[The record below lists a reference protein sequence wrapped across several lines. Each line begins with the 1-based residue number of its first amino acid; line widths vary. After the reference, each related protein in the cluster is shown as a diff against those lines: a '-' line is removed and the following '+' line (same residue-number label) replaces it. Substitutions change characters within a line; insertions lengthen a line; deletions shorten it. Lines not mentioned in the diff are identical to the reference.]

1 MSRYDDPG
9 AFGWRDAG
17 RSRRRRRPPATLRS
31 SPRTVRGPGRRWLR
45 GHSTSTLILGS
56 VATLVALVMT
66 AGSLTA
72 YIEYRNVWDGINRI
86 SVAGDLTGKRPP
98 ADPHALNILVIG
110 SDSRSGVNGQ
120 IGGHVG
126 ITGQRSDT
134 DMVVHIAPGAHQ
146 VVVLSIPRDSVVPV
160 LRCTAEPGTLGQA
173 AEPAGYIEQINASFS
188 NGGPGCLWK
197 TIEQTTGIH
206 INDFVEL
213 TFNGFEHVIDAL
225 GGVEVC
231 LPEAVDDPTSRL
243 HLSAGKHHVYGREA
257 LAFWRTREGLGMG
270 DDPQRIQRDQFLM
283 ASLLQGIV
291 HGGLLRS
298 PTKVFSVIR
307 AVTAHHYLTTDNQL
321 TPSRMLQLAEDLRG
335 ISTEQVQFVTAPWTT
350 YTGDAQWIHSVQ
362 PPSQGNPNWVQWLQP
377 AANKLFTAIAR
388 DNKLPKAAKKQT
400 GKNLKIDTVSPADVK
415 VQVLNGTTT
424 AGLAATTAT
433 RLTGRGFKVVG
444 QPQDA
449 ALQTYTRTVIEYSAA
464 AQLPA
469 ADTLAKLFKIVT
481 VRQDAGLNSGAIT
494 LILGSSF
501 TALKPARGS
510 GSGGSSIKNLAGTYG
525 GITGSRNICKDSN
538 AFSGPG

>member
-1 MSRYDDPG
+1 MR
-9 AFGWRDAG
+9 G
-17 RSRRRRRPPATLRS
+17 R
-31 SPRTVRGPGRRWLR
+31 PGRWLA

-56 VATLVALVMT
+56 VATLLALVMT
-66 AGSLTA
+66 AGSLA
-72 YIEYRNVWDGINRI
+72 VYVEYRNVWDGINRI

-98 ADPHALNILVIG
+98 TDPHALNILVIG
-110 SDSRSGVNGQ
+110 SDSRSGVNGT

-134 DMVVHIAPGAHQ
+134 DMLVHIAPGAHQ

-160 LRCTAEPGTLGQA
+160 LRCTAEPGTPGQTA
-173 AEPAGYIEQINASFS
+173 QPPGYVEQINGTFA

-206 INDFVEL
+206 INHFVEL

-231 LPEAVDDPTSRL
+231 LPMAVNDPTSRL

-257 LAFWRTREGLGMG
+257 LAFWRTREGLGLG

-291 HGGLLRS
+291 RGGFLKS
-298 PTKVFSVIR
+298 PTKVFAVIR
-307 AVTAHHYLTTDNQL
+307 AITGHGYLTTDNQL
-321 TPSRMLQLAEDLRG
+321 TPSGMLQLAEDLRG
-335 ISTEQVQFVTAPWTT
+335 IATKKVQFITAPWTT
-350 YTGDAQWIHSVQ
+350 YAGNAQWIHTAQ
-362 PPSQGNPNWVQWLQP
+362 PQSQGNPNWVQWIQP
-377 AANKLFTAIAR
+377 AANDVFTAIAHDTR
-388 DNKLPKAAKKQT
+388 LPKTPKSHKGEKAVIA
-400 GKNLKIDTVSPADVK
+400 TVSPADVK
-415 VQVLNGTTT
+415 VHVLNGTTT
-424 AGLAATTAT
+424 GGLATTTAAS
-433 RLTGRGFKVVG
+433 LTSRGFKVIG
-444 QPQDA
+444 APSDA
-449 ALQTYTRTVIEYSAA
+449 AVQNYTRSVIEYATA

-469 ADTLAKLFKIVT
+469 AHTLARLLGSVT
-481 VRQDAGLNSGAIT
+481 VRQDASLTSGTVT

-501 TALKPARGS
+501 TALKSASTGS
-510 GSGGSSIKNLAGTYG
+510 GSGSKSSGTGIQNLATTYG
-525 GITGSRNICKDSN
+525 GITGSTPICKDSN

>member
-1 MSRYDDPG
+1 
-9 AFGWRDAG
+9 
-17 RSRRRRRPPATLRS
+17 
-31 SPRTVRGPGRRWLR
+31 
-45 GHSTSTLILGS
+45 
-56 VATLVALVMT
+56 MT
-66 AGSLTA
+66 ASALTV
-72 YIEYRNVWDGINRI
+72 YVEYRNVWDGIRRF

-110 SDSRSGVNGQ
+110 SDTRSGVNGT

-126 ITGQRSDT
+126 VGGQRSDT
-134 DMVVHIAPGAHQ
+134 DMLVHIAPGAHQ
-146 VVVLSIPRDSVVPV
+146 VVVLSVPRDSVVPV
-160 LRCTAEPGTLGQA
+160 LRCTAEPGSQGQTA
-173 AEPAGYIEQINASFS
+173 QPPGYVEQINASFA

-231 LPEAVDDPTSRL
+231 LPTAVNDPVSRL

-257 LAFWRTREGLGMG
+257 LAFWRTREGLGLG

-291 HGGLLRS
+291 HAGFLRS

-307 AVTAHHYLTTDNQL
+307 AITGHGYLTTDNQL
-321 TPSRMLQLAEDLRG
+321 TSGRMLQLAEDLRG
-335 ISTEQVQFVTAPWTT
+335 IATRKVQFITAPWTT
-350 YTGDAQWIHSVQ
+350 YTGNAQWIHSAQ
-362 PPSQGNPNWVQWLQP
+362 PQSQGNSNWVQWAQP
-377 AANKLFTAIAR
+377 AANKVFTAIAH
-388 DNKLPKAAKKQT
+388 DTKLPKSLKSANKHG
-400 GKNLKIDTVSPADVK
+400 GKTAQITTVSAADVK

-424 AGLAATTAT
+424 GGLATTTAT
-433 RLTGRGFKVVG
+433 SLTSRGFQVIG
-444 QPQDA
+444 PPADA
-449 ALQTYTRTVIEYSAA
+449 PTQNYARSVIEYATP

-469 ADTLAKLFKIVT
+469 AQTLARLLGSVT
-481 VRQDAGLNSGAIT
+481 VRQDARVTSGAIT

-501 TALKPARGS
+501 TALKPAARS
-510 GSGGSSIKNLAGTYG
+510 GKGKKSSGIQNLAATNG
-525 GITGSRNICKDSN
+525 GITGSVNICKDSN